1 MIKYVRALDQEEV
14 LRDIVL
20 TLGLNY
26 IDLGRVRVVYS
37 FGANTRAIARIWAIP
52 RVVMEAFNLKPLY
65 VIELVSEKFSKLNN
79 EEKVKVI
86 IHEILHIPLKFSGGL
101 RSHGDKV
108 NEREVNKLYKKYI
121 EIKNRNTS

>member
-1 MIKYVRALDQEEV
+1 
-14 LRDIVL
+14 
-20 TLGLNY
+20 
-26 IDLGRVRVVYS
+26 
-37 FGANTRAIARIWAIP
+37 
-52 RVVMEAFNLKPLY
+52 NLKPLY

-79 EEKVKVI
+79 EEKAKVI

-108 NEREVNKLYKKYI
+108 NGREVNKLYKKYI

>member
-37 FGANTRAIARIWAIP
+37 FGANTGAIARIWAIP

-108 NEREVNKLYKKYI
+108 NGREVNKLYKKYI
-121 EIKNRNTS
+121 EIKK